1 MSKTTKNIEYNFSA
15 KDTNVSS
22 TVDKMNSSF
31 DKLGNKVQQSAKKMN
46 TTDSSVKKV
55 GNSMRQASKDILY
68 MDSSLS
74 SLATKLYNANAK
86 NDKMAK
92 SMKDVSHANKSAVS
106 SLTNLKTELKNL
118 STTKDYDLEKTK
130 KLKTE
135 TETLGKSLDK
145 SRARL
150 DGVKNTI
157 TQLTNTKRVMLE
169 QLIKAQSEYGKNNE
183 KVQVLRANYEKFSS
197 TLGQIKVHY
206 KEEASALSR
215 LSQQY
220 DAHKSKL
227 KIFEEKAIKVN
238 KAEEALK
245 KLKSTNEALYNKE
258 LALHNSISKTNRQL
272 QSKVSMAK
280 KTTTEMNNY
289 RKRIQ
294 EISQQLAI
302 EAQQQDASTVSL
314 MKFESKLRMVNSTCD
329 TYEHKIKKLKIAK
342 ENLAQTIKEKEVAY
356 KKLSNTMKDNGQEAD
371 RLKIDISELK
381 NQYNLLDNE
390 LNSTEAE
397 FKELKNDAKSLE
409 TQLASSKKMVS
420 NFTTAIRDLAK
431 ASQDASNKLAS
442 AGKGIAQF
450 GNMIQQT
457 GRGLIGVGNS
467 MRWITMLGT
476 AVFGGAIKSG
486 MEFDKAM
493 ADLASTI
500 DITELGVGGLSGA
513 MDVLENKV
521 RSLAKSTIFNPTE
534 VAEGMKYL
542 SLAGYST
549 SDMLLTIEPLLK
561 SAQISGQDL
570 ATATDLITDA
580 MASYRMEV
588 KDMPKFLD
596 AMAKIQASS
605 NTNMAQATEAYIWAG
620 GTLAD
625 YNISL
630 EESASLIGILANQ
643 GLKGAQAGRSLSS
656 ILVNL
661 SKESGESYDALKK
674 LHELSGKD
682 VFAFNKDGSL
692 KGTINQLKTIKEAL
706 DSLESDKDRNLIIQG
721 IAGKTQMK
729 TFTKL
734 LAQING
740 EYDTLQT
747 KIRNSNG
754 ELDRMHETVSQS
766 NWAKFKEMLSAIQEA
781 LLQIWEVIQPLVMF
795 LVQKITDLANKFSSL
810 SDEQQLSIVKF
821 LAMATVVPILIKSLG
836 YFLLMVGSIVKAIG
850 WLVIG
855 VGKMGSAFFGAIGFI
870 AGFINNVK
878 NAGSILGGL
887 ALTFPKI
894 AGFIETLQ
902 IAFLYFAGFLKATVI
917 PALTATAITIGT
929 LTIPVWAV
937 IAIITALVGVVV
949 WAVSAWKRGF
959 DEMASPIENLGNM
972 LRTMGEDIAHFF
984 ISIWNSV
991 SGFIGRL
998 TGKTKEE
1005 IEEMKVLSSKD
1016 KKAIEEGYSSHK
1028 DKKKQEKQAK
1038 KEAKKAE
1045 RVENAG
1051 NFLSNTGNF
1060 VKDSVGKLGEKITMN
1075 VDDGGFFNEFA
1086 GFMDGYE
1093 EFAQDFTSNKK
1104 TATFET
1110 KMETDILDI
1119 LEAENTLEG
1128 LKNEYSQME
1137 VNVELAKDA
1146 VGYCNDR
1153 IQELINEKRQLEI
1166 EPEAN
1171 TKRLK
1176 EIESEIEK
1184 LTERRE
1190 SNLEIIA
1197 RGDEKLAE
1205 IKAMEEELED
1215 KHITITTEYEE
1226 LGKDEDLEQLLGQER
1241 FYREFG
1247 FEILHDNFDRDIK
1260 NVEARIEQIPNEI
1273 GELEKL
1279 LELDLDPETKN
1290 QVISQLTALQ
1300 EEQLILEMMVKYM
1313 NETEILNTSAQ
1324 IKDKLSQDL
1333 QALNVEASKIEWISK
1348 QGIELTDEQKN
1359 RLQQIKEEQKQIKE
1373 EIQNQ
1378 TKAQEEAKAVLEAMG
1393 EGNITKLVEYITK
1406 TREENQKLAEEM
1418 GIVSDKAGDVADTVE
1433 DIDMTKAQQDALGL
1447 KDNLDN
1453 ATDSAS
1459 ALNDTLQSEYN
1470 LNVQTEDAK
1479 TGLDNVKTSA
1489 DNATTSINNTKT
1501 SLEGLSKT
1509 SSNIKVDGL
1518 TSGLEKSKGLIETIR
1533 EKLISINNI
1542 ANSTSVQAFSNMG
1555 KALVD
1560 KLTEARTAVLNIAG
1574 CARNSGISAMTAMGQ
1589 ALTTALSGARQR
1601 VLDVANVARNYG
1613 ANAMRAM
1620 GQALVSQ
1627 LNSAKSIVSSIA
1639 NTARS
1644 IKISIPTPGA
1654 SGGGNT
1660 RSLLTAQYDDFV
1672 MPTSSVRGLSNIS
1685 NTTNNT
1691 TSSNSF
1697 NFNID
1702 RVVMDNKTDI
1712 KKTAKQFTIMCQREG
1727 ILK

>member
-150 DGVKNTI
+150 DSVKNTI

-215 LSQQY
+215 LTQQY
-220 DAHKSKL
+220 DSHKAKL
-227 KIFEEKAIKVN
+227 KVFEEKAIKAN

-245 KLKSTNEALYNKE
+245 KLKATNEALYNKE

-302 EAQQQDASTVSL
+302 EAQQQDASTMSL

-356 KKLSNTMKDNGQEAD
+356 KKLSTTMRDNGQEAD
-371 RLKIDISELK
+371 RLKNDISELK
-381 NQYNLLDNE
+381 NQYNLLDDE

-409 TQLASSKKMVS
+409 TQLSASKKMVS
-420 NFTTAIRDLAK
+420 NFATTIRDLAK
-431 ASQDASNKLAS
+431 AGQDASNKLAS

-513 MDVLENKV
+513 MDVLEDKV
-521 RSLAKSTIFNPTE
+521 RSLAKTTIFNPTE

-570 ATATDLITDA
+570 ATTTDLITDA

-625 YNISL
+625 YNITL

-810 SDEQQLSIVKF
+810 SNEQQLSIVKF

-855 VGKMGSAFFGAIGFI
+855 VGKMGSAFFGVIGFI
-870 AGFINNVK
+870 AGFINNIK

-929 LTIPVWAV
+929 LSIPVWAV
-937 IAIITALVGVVV
+937 IAVIMALVGIVV

-998 TGKTKEE
+998 CGKTKEE

-1038 KEAKKAE
+1038 KEAKKAKRAE
-1045 RVENAG
+1045 SASNILSGAG
-1051 NFLSNTGNF
+1051 DL
-1060 VKDSVGKLGEKITMN
+1060 VKNGVSKLGEKITMN
-1075 VDDGGFFNEFA
+1075 VDDGGFFGEFA

-1093 EFAQDFTSNKK
+1093 EFAKDFTGNKK
-1104 TATFET
+1104 TATFEA
-1110 KMETDILDI
+1110 KVETDVLSVIEAQDELSK
-1119 LEAENTLEG
+1119 LE
-1128 LKNEYSQME
+1128 NEYSDME
-1137 VNVELAKDA
+1137 VKIA
-1146 VGYCNDR
+1146 VSEEAVRYCDNQIQAL
-1153 IQELINEKRQLEI
+1153 IQEKQELEI
-1166 EPEAN
+1166 DPVAN
-1171 TKRLK
+1171 KDRLAQIEN
-1176 EIESEIEK
+1176 EIKK

-1190 SNLEIIA
+1190 ANLEVIA
-1197 RGDEKLAE
+1197 KGDEKLKE
-1205 IKAMEEELED
+1205 IEEVRNALED
-1215 KHITITTEYEE
+1215 KKITITTEYEE
-1226 LGKDEDLEQLLGQER
+1226 LGRDEDFDQLLKQEE
-1241 FYREFG
+1241 FYRKFN
-1247 FEILHDNFDRDIK
+1247 FELIHNDFDKD
-1260 NVEARIEQIPNEI
+1260 VEYVKGRIEGIPNEI

-1279 LELDLDPETKN
+1279 IAVETDPEKKSAL
-1290 QVISQLTALQ
+1290 ISELTALQ
-1300 EEQLILEMMVKYM
+1300 EEQIVMELMLQYIESTEGLAKAEAEIQKLKEEYQTLEK
-1313 NETEILNTSAQ
+1313 
-1324 IKDKLSQDL
+1324 
-1333 QALNVEASKIEWISK
+1333 EAKQIEWVSK
-1348 QGIELTDEQKN
+1348 QGIQLTEEQKN
-1359 RLQQIKEEQKQIKE
+1359 RLSEIKGRQEELTGEIK
-1373 EIQNQ
+1373 
-1378 TKAQEEAKAVLEAMG
+1378 KQEEAQEGYNKALKEMG
-1393 EGNITKLVEYITK
+1393 EGNINKVVEAMT
-1406 TREENQKLAEEM
+1406 TVREKQQE
-1418 GIVSDKAGDVADTVE
+1418 VADGMIDVFDSVE
-1433 DIDMTKAQQDALGL
+1433 KVSSTTDSISFESATESANGL
-1447 KDNLDN
+1447 KESVEGVEETVSGLSDVFG
-1453 ATDSAS
+1453 T
-1459 ALNDTLQSEYN
+1459 EYS
-1470 LNVQTEDAK
+1470 LNVSTETAQA
-1479 TGLDNVKTSA
+1479 GLDSVRTTA
-1489 DNATTSINNTKT
+1489 DNAKTSIDNTKA
-1501 SLEGLSKT
+1501 SLEALSGT
-1509 SSNIKVDGL
+1509 STSVNVEGL
-1518 TSGLEKSKGLIETIR
+1518 TSGLERARSIVDTIR

-1560 KLTEARTAVLNIAG
+1560 RLTEARTAVLNIAG

-1613 ANAMRAM
+1613 ASAMRAM
-1620 GQALVSQ
+1620 GQALISQ

-1654 SGGGNT
+1654 SGGGT
-1660 RSLLTAQYDDFV
+1660 GRSLLTAQYNDFV